1 MTAPR
6 QNAQGQNARRESVR
20 VGAGAGYAGD
30 RWEPALELVEKGG
43 IDYLVFEC
51 LAERTI
57 AREALTRLH
66 NPELGYNPGLVERMR
81 AVLPECLRR
90 GVRIVTNM
98 GAANPLAAARRIRR
112 EAADLGIND
121 VPCAVVLGD
130 DVADTVRK
138 HPELTLLETGDP
150 LETILGRMEAANAY
164 LGADAVAAALA
175 TGAPV
180 VVTGRVADPSLFVGP
195 MLYEL
200 GWDYDDYAALACGT
214 VAGHLLECAGQ
225 VTGGYFAD
233 PGKKEVPDPHRLGFP
248 FAEVT
253 RGGAVVLGKPDGSG
267 GRIDRM
273 TCTEQL
279 LYEMHD
285 PAAYITPDCV
295 LDVTGVDFVADG
307 KDRVRVTGAR
317 ARQRTASYKVSVGY
331 RDGYIGEGQMSY
343 GGPNAA
349 ARARLAGEIVTER
362 LKLRGFAYAE
372 LRVDYIGMSSLHGAA
387 ERRHEPYE
395 VRLRVA
401 ARTPDKRA
409 AEAVGGEVETLYTN
423 GPAGGAGDFKAVREI
438 LAVQSVLLP
447 RALVTPSVAMEAA
460 S

>member
-1 MTAPR
+1 
-6 QNAQGQNARRESVR
+6 
-20 VGAGAGYAGD
+20 
-30 RWEPALELVEKGG
+30 
-43 IDYLVFEC
+43 
-51 LAERTI
+51 
-57 AREALTRLH
+57 
-66 NPELGYNPGLVERMR
+66 MR

-98 GAANPLAAARRIRR
+98 GAANPLAAARRIRQ

-130 DVADTVRK
+130 DVADTVRR

-180 VVTGRVADPSLFVGP
+180 IVTGRVADPSLFVGP

-253 RGGAVVLGKPDGSG
+253 RGGAVALGKPDGSG

-295 LDVTGVDFVADG
+295 LDVSDVDFVAEG

-317 ARQRTASYKVSVGY
+317 ARERTASYKVSVGY

-387 ERRHEPYE
+387 ERRDEPYE

-447 RALVTPSVAMEAA
+447 RALVSPRIIVEAA
-460 S
+460 P

>member
-1 MTAPR
+1 VTAP
-6 QNAQGQNARRESVR
+6 GQNARRDTVR

-57 AREALTRLH
+57 AREAVTKLR

-98 GAANPLAAARRIRR
+98 GAANPLAAARRIRQ

-130 DVADTVRK
+130 DVAETLRK

-233 PGKKEVPDPHRLGFP
+233 PGKKDVPDPHRLGFP

-253 RGGAVVLGKPDGSG
+253 RDGGIVLGKPDGSG

-285 PAAYITPDCV
+285 PAAYVTPDCV
-295 LDVTGVDFVADG
+295 LDVSDVDFVEAG
-307 KDRVRVTGAR
+307 RDRIRVEGAR
-317 ARQRTASYKVSVGY
+317 ARPRTPSYKVSVGY
-331 RDGYIGEGQMSY
+331 LDGYIGEGQMSY
-343 GGPNAA
+343 GGPNAL
-349 ARARLAGEIVTER
+349 ARARLAGEIVAER
-362 LKLRGFAYAE
+362 LKLRGYSYDE
-372 LRVDYIGMSSLHGAA
+372 MRIDYIGLSSLHGAVGP
-387 ERRHEPYE
+387 RPEPYE

-401 ARTPDKRA
+401 ARTRDRRA
-409 AEAVGGEVETLYTN
+409 AEAVGAEVETLYTN

-447 RALVTPSVAMEAA
+447 REKVTTSVALEAA

>member
-1 MTAPR
+1 
-6 QNAQGQNARRESVR
+6 
-20 VGAGAGYAGD
+20 
-30 RWEPALELVEKGG
+30 
-43 IDYLVFEC
+43 
-51 LAERTI
+51 
-57 AREALTRLH
+57 
-66 NPELGYNPGLVERMR
+66 NPGLVERMR

-98 GAANPLAAARRIRR
+98 GAANPLAAARRIRQ

-130 DVADTVRK
+130 DVAETVRR
-138 HPELTLLETGDP
+138 HPELTLLEPGDP

-180 VVTGRVADPSLFVGP
+180 IVTGRVADPSLFVGP

-253 RGGAVVLGKPDGSG
+253 RGGAVALGKPDGSG

-295 LDVTGVDFVADG
+295 LDVSDVDFVAEG

-317 ARQRTASYKVSVGY
+317 ARERTASYKVSVGY

-387 ERRHEPYE
+387 ERRDEPYE

-460 S
+460 

>member
-1 MTAPR
+1 
-6 QNAQGQNARRESVR
+6 
-20 VGAGAGYAGD
+20 
-30 RWEPALELVEKGG
+30 
-43 IDYLVFEC
+43 
-51 LAERTI
+51 
-57 AREALTRLH
+57 
-66 NPELGYNPGLVERMR
+66 
-81 AVLPECLRR
+81 
-90 GVRIVTNM
+90 VRIVTNM
-98 GAANPLAAARRIRR
+98 GAANPLAAARRIRQ

-130 DVADTVRK
+130 DVADAVRK
-138 HPELTLLETGDP
+138 RPELTLLETGDP

-295 LDVTGVDFVADG
+295 LDVTDVDFVAEG

-317 ARQRTASYKVSVGY
+317 ARERTASYKVSVGY

-387 ERRHEPYE
+387 ERRDEPYE